1 MSTLAILQAA
11 RALLQTAVNGLTP
24 LPVVA
29 LGIPKVIVGPAVVYL
44 FHDGYTDV
52 EKTNDLVQRTH
63 IVAIHVALLEPADS
77 QTTELAFA
85 TFNDALGAA
94 YYTNRKLAVGS
105 PPVPT
110 AQTSSLKQSDGTF
123 TRQSQTSSYIVSEGG
138 TYRQRWWALE
148 AVEWVS
154 FQMN

>member
-11 RALLQTAVNGLTP
+11 QSLLQTAVNGLTP

-29 LGIPKVIVGPAVVYL
+29 LGIPKTIVGPAVVYL

-52 EKTNDLVQRTH
+52 EKTNDLIQRTH
-63 IVAIHVALLEPADS
+63 TIAIHVALLEPADS
-77 QTTELAFA
+77 QATELAFCA
-85 TFNDALGAA
+85 FNDALGAA

-110 AQTSSLKQSDGTF
+110 AQTSRLRQADGTF
-123 TRQSQTSSYIVSEGG
+123 TRQSQTSSYTIAEGG
-138 TYRQRWWALE
+138 TYRHRWWSLE
-148 AVEWVS
+148 AIELIGFV
-154 FQMN
+154 MN